1 MAVTMT
7 ILQIKEFEMC
17 GDAQGWEIHAHTL
30 SDNQTVNCGRCGL
43 D

>member
-1 MAVTMT
+1 MAITIT

-17 GDAQGWEIHAHTL
+17 GDAQGWEILAKIL
-30 SDNQTVNCGRCGL
+30 SDNQEVHCGRCGL